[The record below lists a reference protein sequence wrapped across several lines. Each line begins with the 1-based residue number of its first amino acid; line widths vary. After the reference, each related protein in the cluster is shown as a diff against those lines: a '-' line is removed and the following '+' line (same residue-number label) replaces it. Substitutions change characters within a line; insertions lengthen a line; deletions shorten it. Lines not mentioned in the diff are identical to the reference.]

1 MTEETTQ
8 SGETGIG
15 SVLRVVS
22 VVGLVLVAGA
32 CLAGGP
38 RVMLAVA
45 IGAGAA
51 VANLWVIGRLVSS
64 FLGGRGRMSW
74 SFVAV
79 VKLAVLFGG
88 MFLLIKGGIAGVLPL
103 LIGYGALPIGI
114 VVAQLGG
121 LSPVRGEG

>member
-1 MTEETTQ
+1 MTEETIQ
-8 SGETGIG
+8 SGEFAG
-15 SVLRVVS
+15 VLRVVAI
-22 VVGLVLVAGA
+22 VGLVLVAGA
-32 CLAGGP
+32 CLAAGP

-51 VANLWVIGRLVSS
+51 VLNLWVIGRLVAT

-74 SFVAV
+74 GFVAL

-88 MFLLIKGGIAGVLPL
+88 MFLLIKSGIAGVIPL
-103 LIGYGALPIGI
+103 LIGYGALPVGI